1 MNEDLCEYLAY
12 QIALGA
18 SDKQIKRAVEKKF
31 KEISIDDNVLVGTVD
46 YKYQICNLDDI
57 FIYNIKPL
65 VDLIKGNKTRLYYR
79 LDEKEGRG
87 YVNRG
92 VYTIGQLM
100 KYLERKYSPE
110 IVERY
115 KGLGELNPQ
124 ELVNYALNPNN
135 RILYRFTADDMD
147 KVLEEYEILHGDT
160 AKGREMRKKIFT
172 NMEIDQD
179 IFDN

>member
-1 MNEDLCEYLAY
+1 M
-12 QIALGA
+12 
-18 SDKQIKRAVEKKF
+18 
-31 KEISIDDNVLVGTVD
+31 
-46 YKYQICNLDDI
+46 
-57 FIYNIKPL
+57 

>member
-1 MNEDLCEYLAY
+1 
-12 QIALGA
+12 
-18 SDKQIKRAVEKKF
+18 
-31 KEISIDDNVLVGTVD
+31 
-46 YKYQICNLDDI
+46 
-57 FIYNIKPL
+57 
-65 VDLIKGNKTRLYYR
+65 
-79 LDEKEGRG
+79 
-87 YVNRG
+87 
-92 VYTIGQLM
+92 M

-160 AKGREMRKKIFT
+160 TKGREMRKKIFT

>member
-1 MNEDLCEYLAY
+1 M
-12 QIALGA
+12 
-18 SDKQIKRAVEKKF
+18 S
-31 KEISIDDNVLVGTVD
+31 ISYIHDV
-46 YKYQICNLDDI
+46 

-65 VDLIKGNKTRLYYR
+65 VDLIKGNKNNLYITLHER
-79 LDEKEGRG
+79 DGKGF
-87 YVNRG
+87 VNKGEFPISR
-92 VYTIGQLM
+92 LM
-100 KYLERKYSPE
+100 KYLENKYSPG
-110 IVERY
+110 ITERY
-115 KGLGELNPQ
+115 KGLGEMNPE
-124 ELVNYALNPNN
+124 ELVEYALNPNN